1 MVWCGVMCCG
11 VVWRVVVWCGVVLC
25 GVVWSGVERREEVAG
40 GGRGGR
46 RRKNSGAHHLKTR
59 TPEYRQALAA
69 RKRRQ
74 SSVTL
79 TEFVENI

>member
-46 RRKNSGAHHLKTR
+46 RRKNSGVHHLNKNPRVQISTGSKKATAELSNSDR
-59 TPEYRQALAA
+59 
-69 RKRRQ
+69 
-74 SSVTL
+74 VC
-79 TEFVENI
+79 